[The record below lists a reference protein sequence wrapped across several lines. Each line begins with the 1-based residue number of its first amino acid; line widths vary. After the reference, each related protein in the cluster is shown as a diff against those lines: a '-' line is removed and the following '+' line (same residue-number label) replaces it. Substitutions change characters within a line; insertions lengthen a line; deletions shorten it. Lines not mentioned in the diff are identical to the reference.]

1 MLHALQVRLPLSD
14 FEGGNASRDG
24 LIAGH
29 DYLVAREDLLQQCR
43 DFRGL
48 RRRLGDR
55 IVSDQD
61 RVDHGARRAGPS
73 SGHYGEG
80 AGRPARRECV
90 SPVVSAPVWN
100 RARRELDND
109 EVDQIQIGTLIRTAP
124 LLLRS
129 SVTISSAPDTV
140 GELLSVCAS
149 TRTLSW
155 VPLRLSAA

>member
-1 MLHALQVRLPLSD
+1 MWLPLDD
-14 FEGGNASRDG
+14 FERSNASRDG
-24 LIAGH
+24 LVTGH
-29 DYLVAREDLLQQCR
+29 DYLVARENLLQQRR
-43 DFRGL
+43 DFLGL
-48 RRRLGDR
+48 RRRRGDR
-55 IVSDQD
+55 TVIDQD
-61 RVDHGARRAGPS
+61 LVDHGARRAGPAP
-73 SGHYGEG
+73 GHRVRWGEG